1 MIRSGR
7 NFIMERRP
15 IDVLDP
21 HYRFTDIVCSGRG
34 TPGGAVD
41 RVAST
46 QESGLFRCSGAA
58 FLQRGRC
65 DNGSEFGQDLR
76 VVAFEIIAE
85 PGIFRLQL

>member
-7 NFIMERRP
+7 NFIMERGP

-21 HYRFTDIVCSGRG
+21 HYRFTDIVCSGQG

-46 QESGLFRCSGAA
+46 QESCY
-58 FLQRGRC
+58 
-65 DNGSEFGQDLR
+65 
-76 VVAFEIIAE
+76 
-85 PGIFRLQL
+85 

>member
-1 MIRSGR
+1 
-7 NFIMERRP
+7 MERRP

-46 QESGLFRCSGAA
+46 QESGLP
-58 FLQRGRC
+58 L
-65 DNGSEFGQDLR
+65 L
-76 VVAFEIIAE
+76 
-85 PGIFRLQL
+85 